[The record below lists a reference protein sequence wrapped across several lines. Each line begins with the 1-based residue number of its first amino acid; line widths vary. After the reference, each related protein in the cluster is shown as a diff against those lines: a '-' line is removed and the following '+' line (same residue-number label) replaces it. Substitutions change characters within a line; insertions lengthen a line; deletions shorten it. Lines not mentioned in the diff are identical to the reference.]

1 VPARET
7 LEREVKLEAEPGFAL
22 PTLPGEERPQR
33 TFESVYVDS
42 PGRRLRGAGI
52 TLRRRI
58 EGGAG
63 VWQLKLPRKDARLEL
78 ELDGGEEPPA
88 EVVAALGSVL
98 RGATLE
104 PVASLRTR
112 RLPFAVSTNGTELAE
127 VALDEVEVLVGG
139 EVQGFFSE
147 LEVELRDG
155 DERDLRRVVKQ
166 LRKAGAHDAS
176 SATKLDR
183 ALGPPAEP
191 ETELGRAIAAQLRAV
206 LAHEVGLRLAPED
219 EDVHQLRV
227 AMRRLRAYLRAARPL
242 LDESWSEP
250 LRAEL
255 QELGRT
261 LGEARDLDVLIA
273 HLESAVE
280 ELGEAGGAAIVE
292 RLRAEREALQPALLE
307 SLGGERWHGLI
318 ERLGQEPPL
327 REGPTLE
334 ELAAAEQKRLR
345 KRKVAAAAPDEELH
359 DLRKRVK
366 RARYAAELA
375 GAAEVVSRAKDVQDV
390 LGEHQDA
397 VVAED
402 RLRALAGAK
411 TGLAAGRLIEWER
424 NRRRSARKR
433 YPKVWKRLRRAL

>member
-1 VPARET
+1 MTPLAT
-7 LEREVKLEAEPGFAL
+7 
-22 PTLPGEERPQR
+22 GEEAWAL
-33 TFESVYVDS
+33 TA
-42 PGRRLRGAGI
+42 AGGL
-52 TLRRRI
+52 T
-58 EGGAG
+58 
-63 VWQLKLPRKDARLEL
+63 
-78 ELDGGEEPPA
+78 
-88 EVVAALGSVL
+88 VL
-98 RGATLE
+98 RGAALE
-104 PVASLRTR
+104 PLVSMRTR
-112 RLPFAVSTNGTELAE
+112 RLPFAVGDDGTQLAE
-127 VALDEVEVLVGG
+127 VALDEVEVLAAG
-139 EVQGFFSE
+139 EPQGFFSE

-155 DERDLRRVVKQ
+155 GERDLRRVVKR

-191 ETELGRAIAAQLRAV
+191 ATELGRAIAAQLRAV
-206 LAHEVGLRLAPED
+206 LAHDVGLRLAPEE

-273 HLESAVE
+273 HLEE
-280 ELGEAGGAAIVE
+280 ELGRLEEPSGAAIVE
-292 RLRAEREALQPALLE
+292 RLRSEREALRPALLE
-307 SLGGERWHGLI
+307 SLSGERWHGLI
-318 ERLGQEPPL
+318 ERLEQEPPL
-327 REGPTLE
+327 RDGPGLG

-345 KRKVAAAAPDEELH
+345 KRKVAADAPDEELH

-375 GAAEVVSRAKDVQDV
+375 AADEVVERAKNVQDV

-397 VVAED
+397 VVAEE

-411 TGLAAGRLIEWER
+411 TGVAAGRLIERER
-424 NRRRSARKR
+424 DRRRRARAD
-433 YPKVWKRLRRAL
+433 YPKAWKRLRRAL